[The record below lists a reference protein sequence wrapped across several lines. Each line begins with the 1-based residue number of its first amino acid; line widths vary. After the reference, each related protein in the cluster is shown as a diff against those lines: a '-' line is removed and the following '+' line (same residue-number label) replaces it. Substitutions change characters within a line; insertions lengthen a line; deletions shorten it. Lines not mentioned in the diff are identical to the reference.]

1 MSGFLKR
8 LENHI
13 HSVTMWGGPFL
24 RMINESWTRLPLRL
38 INESW
43 TRLPGRN
50 TSIDTA
56 TAGSRFPLQWLEHP
70 HVVTAV
76 SDAVVRDVLPGTA
89 TYPNS

>member
-24 RMINESWTRLPLRL
+24 RM